1 MTVESTTSTSIQI
14 SWTGSCSK
22 VDKYEVKWERDTT
35 RECCDVN
42 LFNKTIIN
50 DSTSYNITELEE
62 DSHYTI
68 IVTANKSGIVV
79 NSSIMEVTPEA
90 GKDTF
95 CGIVN
100 DMKLCPFF
108 PAPSSP
114 PTCVSTTEVTSFS
127 ITVLWGPVDCIHRNG
142 DITGYSVRYGVQG
155 SGGTQTVSISGS
167 AVTETTIS
175 GLDFST
181 NYSIE
186 VAAVNNAGIGTYS
199 DPRVFTTEGKV

>member
-1 MTVESTTSTSIQI
+1 MKTHIYTPANKPYSSKLVITSFAVVGPVVTVESTTSTSIQI

-35 RECCDVN
+35 RECRDVN

-62 DSHYTI
+62 DSYYTI

-95 CGIVN
+95 CGMVN
-100 DMKLCPFF
+100 DMKLCPFSQLHL
-108 PAPSSP
+108 PLPH
-114 PTCVSTTEVTSFS
+114 VS
-127 ITVLWGPVDCIHRNG
+127 
-142 DITGYSVRYGVQG
+142 VQ
-155 SGGTQTVSISGS
+155 
-167 AVTETTIS
+167 
-175 GLDFST
+175 L
-181 NYSIE
+181 
-186 VAAVNNAGIGTYS
+186 
-199 DPRVFTTEGKV
+199 R